1 MQVQQDLRVL
11 LESKVRRELQD
22 QLVSQAMQVLKVL

>member
-11 LESKVRRELQD
+11 LASKVRRELQD